1 MPRYSALGANPW
13 LDLYAD
19 VSLFRDA
26 AVFALSLSLSHVAL
40 NEVMTPDP
48 ERVFCLPSSGLHAV
62 LYTLVCF
69 FSTIGIVSRA
79 NIPWGE
85 SKRADPEKGAFVDPS
100 PSCTLHYTLE
110 CVWDAFGVLAG
121 AWFQV
126 TAKPSQWFISV
137 PLSGCSVHD
146 SPLHYISFFLGEL
159 LSFGSGIRVVLFVLA
174 ATHIYE
180 SRSSLR
186 LWALVAGALLSLA
199 LTSVFYAIDP
209 PLTTAIEG
217 YRNSSKNT

>member
-13 LDLYAD
+13 LDLYSD

-26 AVFALSLSLSHVAL
+26 AVFALSMSLSHIAL
-40 NEVMTPDP
+40 NEVMTPVT

-69 FSTIGIVSRA
+69 FSTIAILSRA
-79 NIPWGE
+79 KIDWPCWERVEPTN
-85 SKRADPEKGAFVDPS
+85 GAFANPT
-100 PSCTLHYTLE
+100 PGCRLHYTLE
-110 CVWDAFGVLAG
+110 CLWDVFAVLVG

-137 PLSGCSVHD
+137 PLYGCSIHD

-159 LSFGSGIRVVLFVLA
+159 LSFGSGIRVVLFVMA
-174 ATHIYE
+174 ATYPLK
-180 SRSSLR
+180 SRTTWR
-186 LWALVAGALLSLA
+186 WVALGAGALLSLA
-199 LTSVFYAIDP
+199 LTAIFYAIDP
-209 PLTTAIEG
+209 ALTTAIEE
-217 YRNSSKNT
+217 YRNSL